1 MANEYITSVLRAL
14 CQSAG
19 VNGLHETTEVAK
31 ELLRQ
36 YTDDILTDV
45 SGNIIASIPAKR
57 ADAPVILLE
66 AHMDEIGFIVTEVD
80 DAGFLRV
87 SPCGGVDL
95 RCLAAAPVIVWGEHP
110 LSGVFCTV
118 PPHLKKKEDENT
130 PLSADALRVDIGMN
144 AIDAKAAVHAGD
156 RISFVPNFTVLKDG
170 RVTSKALD
178 NRAGMAAVLYA
189 LSLLKEKDCP
199 YTVRVLFASGEE
211 LGCRGAIPGAFTSE
225 GVAAIVTDV
234 SFAHTPDA
242 KPEEC
247 GTLGKGAMIGIAPT
261 LDRKLSDAA
270 LTLAKR
276 QAIRHQTEVVGGKT
290 GTDADVITV
299 SKNGIPTAL
308 LSIPL
313 RYMHTPVETVDTGDI
328 VAVGELM
335 AAMLAEGVF

>member
-1 MANEYITSVLRAL
+1 MSQEYITTVLKAL
-14 CQSAG
+14 CGSTG
-19 VNGLHETTEVAK
+19 VNGLQETPDLAR
-31 ELLRQ
+31 ELLLP
-36 YTDDILTDV
+36 YTEDIVTDV
-45 SGNIIASIPAKR
+45 SGNVIATVPAKQ
-57 ADAPVILLE
+57 ADAPVVLLE

-80 DAGFLRV
+80 DNGFLQV

-95 RCLAAAPVIVWGEHP
+95 RCLAAAPVTVWGKRP
-110 LSGVFCTV
+110 LSGVFCTM
-118 PPHLKKKEDENT
+118 PPHLKKKEEEDK
-130 PLSADALRVDIGMN
+130 PLSADALRVDIGMD
-144 AIDAKAAVHAGD
+144 ADAAKAAVHPGD
-156 RISFVPNFTVLKDG
+156 RVSFAPNFTVLKDG

-247 GTLGKGAMIGIAPT
+247 GILGKGAMIGIAPT

-270 LTLAKR
+270 LTLAER
-276 QAIRHQTEVVGGKT
+276 RAIPYQTEVVGGKT
-290 GTDADVITV
+290 GTDADVIAV
-299 SKNGIPTAL
+299 SKTGIPTAL
-308 LSIPL
+308 FSIPL
-313 RYMHTPVETVDTGDI
+313 RYMHTPVETVDTSDI
-328 VAVGELM
+328 AAVGELM
-335 AAMLAEGVF
+335 AAMLTEGVF